1 MELPNQSAESIG
13 GRSGL
18 SDMALLIIDMIN
30 PFTFP
35 RAEDL
40 FPAAYDVAV
49 RICRLKQKANQAAMP
64 VIYINDNFGTWR
76 HDFQTLV
83 RQCRDEPCRG
93 RGIAELLAPSQN
105 DYFVLKSKHS
115 AFFATPLEILLQS
128 LSVRRLIL
136 TGVTGDQ
143 CILYTAADAYMRGYG
158 LFVPSDCTASLSAQV
173 NEQALEHM
181 RTYFDANTCLSEQLI
196 TTAPAEALAKCG
208 TPQ

>member
-1 MELPNQSAESIG
+1 MVLPNQSSESMG
-13 GRSGL
+13 ATSGF
-18 SDMALLIIDMIN
+18 SDIALLIITMIN

-35 RAEDL
+35 GAEDL
-40 FPAAYDVAV
+40 FPAAYDAAGH
-49 RICRLKQKANQAAMP
+49 ICRLKQSANQAAIP

-93 RGIAELLAPSQN
+93 QAIAELLAPSRHE
-105 DYFVLKSKHS
+105 YFVLKPKHS

-128 LSVRRLIL
+128 LRTRRLIL

-158 LFVPSDCTASLSAQV
+158 LFVPTDCTASLSARV

-181 RTYFDANTCLSEQLI
+181 RTYFHADTCVSEQLI
-196 TTAPAEALAKCG
+196 PAAPPETLAKCASRR
-208 TPQ
+208 